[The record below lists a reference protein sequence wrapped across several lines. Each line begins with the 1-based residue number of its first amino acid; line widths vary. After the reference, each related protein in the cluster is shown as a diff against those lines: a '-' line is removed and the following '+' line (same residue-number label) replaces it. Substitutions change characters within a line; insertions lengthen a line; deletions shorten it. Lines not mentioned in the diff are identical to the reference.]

1 MRILLAHKFYSITGG
16 AEVFYHEVGRVL
28 AENGH
33 EVAWFSCWEES
44 LDTPWIKYFPLPVD
58 HHKGNFI
65 KRVSRFPD
73 MVYNRKAKLSMA
85 KLIADFRPD
94 VIHAFSVYVQLTPSI
109 LDAAREAGVPV
120 VLSCN
125 DYKHICPNYKL
136 FHHGNTCEECKG
148 GNYYRA
154 LVNRCC
160 HNSLIYSAASMIESY
175 VHDALNIWRKNV
187 SCFLFASEFMATKTE
202 EFWGKEK
209 FRYEMLPNPF
219 DTEKYKLNGPV
230 GNYALYFGRLID
242 EKGVDVVLKAA
253 SLVPDLNIYIV
264 GDGPDRAAIEQMAS
278 ETENVKF
285 FGPKWGDELND
296 LLRACRFV
304 VVPSLWHE
312 NFPYVIFQA
321 FAAGKPVLGTNR
333 GGIPELV
340 KGGERGWIYDAT
352 SAEDL
357 AKGLTQAFQE
367 SDESIEAMG
376 RATRRYLDDS
386 FSDAIFYQRLINIYN
401 SVINPIVNTKI
412 N

>member
-1 MRILLAHKFYSITGG
+1 MRILLAHKFYSVTGG
-16 AEVFYHEVGRVL
+16 AEVFFHEVGRVL

-33 EVAWFSCWEES
+33 EVAWFSCWEDGLE
-44 LDTPWIKYFPLPVD
+44 TPWVKYFPLPVD
-58 HHKGNFI
+58 HRNGSLLS
-65 KRVSRFPD
+65 RVLQFPD
-73 MVYNRKAKLSMA
+73 MIYNRKAKDSMA

-136 FHHGNTCEECKG
+136 FHHGNICEECKG
-148 GNYYRA
+148 GRFYRA
-154 LVNRCC
+154 VVNRCC
-160 HNSLIYSAASMIESY
+160 HDSATYSAASMVEAY

-187 SCFLFASEFMATKTE
+187 SCFLFASKFMAQKTE
-202 EFWGKEK
+202 EFWGEGS

-219 DTEKYKLNGPV
+219 DTDKYKLDGHV
-230 GNYALYFGRLID
+230 GEYALYFGRLID
-242 EKGVDVVLKAA
+242 EKGVDILLEAA
-253 SLVPDLNIYIV
+253 LLVPDLPIYII
-264 GDGPDRAAIEQMAS
+264 GDGPDREMVERLSS
-278 ETENVKF
+278 ETKNVKF
-285 FGPKWGDELND
+285 LGPKWGPELND

-340 KGGERGWIYDAT
+340 HGGERGWIYEAA
-352 SAEDL
+352 SAAAL
-357 AKGLTQAFQE
+357 ANGLRHAFE
-367 SDESIEAMG
+367 ISNDTIETMG
-376 RATRRYLDDS
+376 HAARRYLNDE
-386 FSDAIFYQRLINIYN
+386 FSDTVFYRRLIDIYSSVVIPGN
-401 SVINPIVNTKI
+401 SS
-412 N
+412 